1 MKTFLLACSAMLLLA
16 MAGCSQTNEPPTV
29 KILEPANNLRAT
41 DLTVSFKSEVKD
53 PEDKLKS
60 STWHFGDGV
69 QEAGK
74 EEVSHTYP
82 RGGQYTVQLIAT
94 DDKDQTTTASV
105 TISLNQ
111 GPQAA
116 ARAQVTVNDETL
128 PFVKAVSG
136 EVPLQVQFEGS
147 ASRDPDGQ
155 IASYQW
161 DFGDGSTSEDPD
173 PQHMYADI
181 GNYEAVLTVTDN
193 EGASST
199 DKVLLNVEPK
209 PVHIT
214 DFFQTQT
221 AVPAYAL
228 IKGSTIGANNNE
240 ALKTVLYSY
249 RLTEQGPFTQEQI
262 QLSLLDALLNLAAFP
277 QISAATVYLFTEAK
291 AGFMEPVDFDHYL
304 GMAAWERPEGSVS
317 PVELAQ
323 HLINNAQL
331 SYNQKYL
338 DGTATKVAGYELT
351 QVELERDDPRC
362 TICDKARVVYVSLV
376 LINPA
381 PEAGSGEPT
390 PAPLCQQL
398 ADATIQAVVQRAL
411 QAPGAYGLNIYEGS
425 VGLDNGIAVGLWG
438 ASTDISQV
446 ATDTGL
452 LFEVV
457 GNEEDW
463 QISTESFKLK
473 YTKTLPQCGA

>member
-1 MKTFLLACSAMLLLA
+1 MKTFLLACSAMALLIV
-16 MAGCSQTNEPPTV
+16 AGCSQTNEPPTA

-41 DLTVSFKSEVKD
+41 DLTVSFKGEVKD

-74 EEVSHTYP
+74 EEVSHTYQ
-82 RGGQYTVQLIAT
+82 RGGQYTVQLTAT
-94 DDKDQTTTASV
+94 DDKDQTATASV

-111 GPQAA
+111 APQAA
-116 ARAQVTVNDETL
+116 ARAQVTINDQTL
-128 PFVKAVSG
+128 PFVKAVRG
-136 EVPLQVQFEGS
+136 EVPLQVKFEGS
-147 ASRDPDGQ
+147 ASKDPDGQ
-155 IASYQW
+155 IAGYRW
-161 DFGDGSTSEDPD
+161 DFGDGSTSQDPD
-173 PQHMYADI
+173 PDHTYTDV

-199 DKVLLNVEPK
+199 DRVVLNVEPK
-209 PVHIT
+209 PVHIS
-214 DFFQTQT
+214 DFLETQT
-221 AVPAYAL
+221 AVPPYAL
-228 IKGSTIGANNNE
+228 IKGSTIGANTNE

-304 GMAAWERPEGSVS
+304 GMATWERPEGSVS

-323 HLINNAQL
+323 HLINNTHL

-338 DGTATKVAGYELT
+338 GGAAAKVVGYQLTEAELDP
-351 QVELERDDPRC
+351 EDPRC
-362 TICDKARVVYVSLV
+362 TICDTARMVYVNLV
-376 LINPA
+376 LNPA
-381 PEAGSGEPT
+381 PEAGSEEPA
-390 PAPLCQQL
+390 PAPLCQQV

-411 QAPGAYGLNIYEGS
+411 QAPGAYGLNIYEGT
-425 VGLDNGIAVGLWG
+425 VGLDTGIAVGLWG

-446 ATDTGL
+446 PADTGL
-452 LFEVV
+452 LFEAV

-463 QISTESFKLK
+463 QISSDRFKLK